1 MKTPSLSVLL
11 CTAMLAAGCATA
23 APADVAE
30 KTLDRVTGVATQVE
44 GAVKRGLQA
53 AGRGIDRAA
62 EATGR
67 AVTRAASHIGAPTD
81 RADQAAARESARQA
95 P

>member
-1 MKTPSLSVLL
+1 MKMPRPILL
-11 CTAMLAAGCATA
+11 VCTAALAAGTAIA
-23 APADVAE
+23 APSDVAE
-30 KTLDRVTGVATQVE
+30 KTVDRVTGVAVKVE
-44 GAVKRGLQA
+44 HAVKRGLQA

-67 AVTRAASHIGAPTD
+67 VVGRAAARIGAPTE
-81 RADQAAARESARQA
+81 RADAAAAREAAREA